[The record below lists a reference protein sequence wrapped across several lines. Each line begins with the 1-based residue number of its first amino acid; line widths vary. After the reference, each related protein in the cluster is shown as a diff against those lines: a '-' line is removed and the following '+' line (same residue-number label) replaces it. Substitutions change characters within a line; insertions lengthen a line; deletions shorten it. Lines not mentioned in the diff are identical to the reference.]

1 MLHPDLT
8 PSLAALLF
16 SAGLLAGGANAIAGG
31 GTFFSFPMF
40 MAAGLPPV
48 VANASNAVAVWPGH
62 ALATIGYRRELLG
75 LKGGLLVASAVAA
88 IGGAVGAWLLARIGN
103 ASFLELVPWLLLAA
117 TLLFALGPALNRW
130 IRTVEV
136 TSLGIGGQAGIFVF
150 SVYGGFFGAGLGI
163 MLMAGLMILGV
174 QDPQRNN
181 ALKNMLATVVT
192 SIGVVVLALTGLVAW
207 PHTACAL
214 AGAVAGG
221 VGGTKVAR
229 HIPVSWL
236 RAAVISVGLMLSA
249 HYFFKLYGPR

>member
-16 SAGLLAGGANAIAGG
+16 LAGLLAGGANAIAGG

-62 ALATIGYRRELLG
+62 ALATIGYRRELQG

-88 IGGAVGAWLLARIGN
+88 IGGAIGAGLLARIGN
-103 ASFLELVPWLLLAA
+103 ASFFELVPWLLLAA
-117 TLLFALGPALNRW
+117 TLLFAFGPALNRW
-130 IRTVEV
+130 IRTAEV
-136 TSLGIGGQAGIFVF
+136 TSLGIGGQAAIFVF

-163 MLMAGLMILGV
+163 MLMAGLMVLGV
-174 QDPQRNN
+174 QDPHRNN
-181 ALKNMLATVVT
+181 AVKNMLATVVT

-207 PHTACAL
+207 PHTVCAL

-221 VGGTKVAR
+221 VGGAKVAR
-229 HIPVSWL
+229 HVPVPWL
-236 RAAVISVGLMLSA
+236 RAAVISVGLLLSA
-249 HYFFKLYGPR
+249 HYFLKLYGPR